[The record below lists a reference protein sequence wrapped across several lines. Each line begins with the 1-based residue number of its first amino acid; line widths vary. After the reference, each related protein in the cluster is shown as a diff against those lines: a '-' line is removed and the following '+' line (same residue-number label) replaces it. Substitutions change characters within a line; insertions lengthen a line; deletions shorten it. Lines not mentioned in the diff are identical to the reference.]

1 MFDFPCFSGRCVNSG
16 GENLT
21 EFRQHWSPKMAYV
34 AFDEKEWWYHM
45 KNKTLAVP
53 SLPQIVYIPSRW
65 ESHVVLKRLPE
76 STFPP
81 KVADRKPLWQDALAR
96 EMRQCHA
103 DLPANE
109 HVHHTWWIKFAES
122 LQHFAEPSTL
132 WHKAL
137 CPPLSLDAETQ
148 VPAAAAPEDEEA
160 CAPYAPVM
168 RSGTSMDAPTTRAA
182 EFEGLSELAAS
193 TFALVSIDGDAEAG
207 KRPYPLAC
215 CLVQL
220 PSSFPE
226 GLDTKNPRAKI
237 PLLWWWPDDETYTGK
252 WVPWLVG
259 NAQSKSTEF
268 RGTLL
273 VVDVQVKNA
282 VYGPR
287 TRLRDRKAYLTAA
300 SLRIIPSAQ

>member
-1 MFDFPCFSGRCVNSG
+1 
-16 GENLT
+16 
-21 EFRQHWSPKMAYV
+21 
-34 AFDEKEWWYHM
+34 M
-45 KNKTLAVP
+45 KNKNFAVS

-65 ESHVVLKRLPE
+65 ESHVVLKRLQE
-76 STFPP
+76 LNFPP

-122 LQHFAEPSTL
+122 LQHIAEPSAL

-137 CPPLSLDAETQ
+137 YPPLILDAETQ
-148 VPAAAAPEDEEA
+148 VPAAASLEDEEA

-168 RSGTSMDAPTTRAA
+168 RSGTSMDAPTTRSA
-182 EFEGLSELAAS
+182 EFARMSELAVSAS
-193 TFALVSIDGDAEAG
+193 TFALVSIDGNAEAG

-226 GLDTKNPRAKI
+226 GLDTKIHERKFPCSGGGLTMK
-237 PLLWWWPDDETYTGK
+237 LT
-252 WVPWLVG
+252 LVSG
-259 NAQSKSTEF
+259 CLGLT
-268 RGTLL
+268 
-273 VVDVQVKNA
+273 V
-282 VYGPR
+282 
-287 TRLRDRKAYLTAA
+287 TRSQKALSSAA
-300 SLRIIPSAQ
+300 RFSSWMCK